1 MKIVLALTAALLL
14 NLASPVRAQMPPGP
28 YSGPS
33 PGYPPGPPGYGEDPW
48 ARCGQLA
55 QAEQETFARLQ
66 FTPPSPERA
75 QLEQQL
81 REIHQARQPCW
92 PR

>member
-1 MKIVLALTAALLL
+1 
-14 NLASPVRAQMPPGP
+14 MPPD
-28 YSGPS
+28 
-33 PGYPPGPPGYGEDPW
+33 YGEDPL

-81 REIHQARQPCW
+81 RAIHQAREPW
-92 PR
+92 WLR